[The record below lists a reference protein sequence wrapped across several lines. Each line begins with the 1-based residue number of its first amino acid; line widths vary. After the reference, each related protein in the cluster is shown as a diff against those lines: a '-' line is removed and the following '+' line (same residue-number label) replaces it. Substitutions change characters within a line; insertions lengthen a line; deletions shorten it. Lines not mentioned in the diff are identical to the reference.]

1 MGRNKDSLANLKK
14 RVPFPNRLEAV
25 PITGD
30 MQADL
35 AKLKEFGKI
44 DAFFDIG
51 PPEAHASTHIK
62 SAILA
67 LRHGARISLMGG
79 YREGERR
86 KVIPGDHAMSS

>member
-14 RVPFPNRLEAV
+14 RVPIPNRLETV

-35 AKLKEFGKI
+35 NELKKFGQI

-51 PPEAHASTHIK
+51 PPEAHASTHLK

-67 LRHGARISLMGG
+67 LRQGARVSLMGG
-79 YREGERR
+79 YREG
-86 KVIPGDHAMSS
+86 ASSALLALNGL